1 MMENSSK
8 QLSENKSGLRTVRL
22 ACTAE
27 LNKQKYVSNAKKNSQ
42 EKQKMNEDIDRDKST
57 NRVLKWTD
65 KINLNFSHHES
76 RFLPKVKEIKHTQ
89 HELFVEALKVEKEG
103 RIAVE
108 QI

>member
-1 MMENSSK
+1 
-8 QLSENKSGLRTVRL
+8 
-22 ACTAE
+22 
-27 LNKQKYVSNAKKNSQ
+27 
-42 EKQKMNEDIDRDKST
+42 MNEDIDRDKST

-89 HELFVEALKVEKEG
+89 HELVVEALKVEKEG